1 MSKGSRILIL
11 LFIIIHLFFGA
22 FAQSSQMVFLG
33 SITVSGGKS
42 YPYKL
47 FVNDS
52 DGVLTGYSVSDI
64 AGVDETKT
72 LIKGSKNASKKQL
85 TFRETKLVYT
95 KSATEMCYLHSTL
108 KAGSMQGAA
117 TLKGNFKGYRADGK
131 TECGKGKLMLVG
143 AQDILDKLLEIAKE
157 DSTPTATKLATHH
170 AEKPINEAEIAKIL
184 PGNSKEIL
192 CSSADVELEIWD
204 AKSNDGDIITLLQD
218 GKPLLE
224 QYKITYRHKVLHLR
238 ISDSGSTQL
247 QLVAINEGSEPLN
260 TARIKITSGGVV
272 QHLDASTTVGKDVI
286 IVLKNNE

>member
-1 MSKGSRILIL
+1 MYK
-11 LFIIIHLFFGA
+11 IIISIFTVNLFCLGV

-33 SITVSGGKS
+33 SMSVSGGKS

-52 DGVLTGYSVSDI
+52 DGMLTGYSVSDI
-64 AGVDETKT
+64 AGADETKT
-72 LIKGSKNASKKQL
+72 LIKGSTNTSKKQL

-95 KSATEMCYLHSTL
+95 KSATEMCYLHTTL
-108 KAGSMQGAA
+108 KAGSIHGAA

-131 TECGKGKLMLVG
+131 TACGKGKLMLVG

-157 DSTPTATKLATHH
+157 DSIPTASKVATNR
-170 AEKPINEAEIAKIL
+170 AEKPINEAEITNIL

-204 AKSNDGDIITLLQD
+204 AKSNDGDIVTLLQD

-224 QYKITYRHKVLHLR
+224 QYKITYHHKVLTVH
-238 ISDSGSTQL
+238 ISEIGSTQL

-260 TARIKITSGGVV
+260 TARIKITSGGAV
-272 QHLDASTTVGKDVI
+272 QYVDASTTVGKDVI
-286 IVLKNNE
+286 LVLKK

>member
-1 MSKGSRILIL
+1 MYK
-11 LFIIIHLFFGA
+11 IIISIFTVNLFCLGV
-22 FAQSSQMVFLG
+22 FAQTTQVVFLG
-33 SITVSGGKS
+33 SMSVSGGRS

-52 DGVLTGYSVSDI
+52 DGILTGYSVSDI
-64 AGVDETKT
+64 AGADETKT
-72 LIKGSKNASKKQL
+72 LIKGSTNTSKKQL
-85 TFRETKLVYT
+85 TFKETKLIYT

-108 KAGSMQGAA
+108 KVGSMQGAA
-117 TLKGNFKGYRADGK
+117 TLTGNFKGYRADGK

-157 DSTPTATKLATHH
+157 DSTHTAQVATHH
-170 AEKPINEAEIAKIL
+170 AEKPINEAEITKIL

-192 CSSADVELEIWD
+192 CSSADVELEVWD

-224 QYKITYRHKVLHLR
+224 QYKITYHHKVLTVR
-238 ISDSGSTQL
+238 ISESGSTQL

-272 QHLDASTTVGKDVI
+272 QYMDASTTVGRDVI
-286 IVLKNNE
+286 IVLKK

>member
-1 MSKGSRILIL
+1 MTKEYRVLIL
-11 LFIIIHLFFGA
+11 FFIIIHLFFGV

-47 FVNDS
+47 FINDS

-64 AGVDETKT
+64 AGADETKT
-72 LIKGSKNASKKQL
+72 LIKGSKNADRKQL

-131 TECGKGKLMLVG
+131 TVCGKGKLLLVG
-143 AQDILDKLLEIAKE
+143 AQDILDRLLEIAKQ
-157 DSTPTATKLATHH
+157 DSTPTAPKMATPNTEH
-170 AEKPINEAEIAKIL
+170 PINEAEIIKML
-184 PGNSKEIL
+184 PGERKEIV
-192 CSSADVELEIWD
+192 CSSAAVELEIWD

-218 GKPLLE
+218 GEPLLE
-224 QYKITYRHKVLHLR
+224 QYNITYRHKVLHLR
-238 ISDSGSTQL
+238 ILESGSTQL

-272 QHLDASTTVGKDVI
+272 QHIDASTTVGRDVI
-286 IVLKNNE
+286 IVLKK

>member
-1 MSKGSRILIL
+1 MYRIFIL
-11 LFIIIHLFFGA
+11 LFIISHVFYSS
-22 FAQSSQMVFLG
+22 FAQSSQVVFLG

-52 DGVLTGYSVSDI
+52 DGILTGYSVSDI
-64 AGVDETKT
+64 AGPDETKT

-85 TFRETKLVYT
+85 TFKETKLVYT

-108 KAGSMQGAA
+108 KAGTLQGAA

-131 TECGKGKLMLVG
+131 TECGKGKLMLVC

-157 DSTPTATKLATHH
+157 DSIPQPLTPVRPITDID
-170 AEKPINEAEIAKIL
+170 EKPVNEADVAKIL
-184 PGNSKEIL
+184 PGDRKIIV
-192 CSSADVELEIWD
+192 CSSSDVEIDIWD

-218 GKPLLE
+218 GKPLIE
-224 QYKITYRHKVLHLR
+224 RYKITYRHKLLSVR
-238 ISDSGSTQL
+238 IADAGSTQL
-247 QLVAINEGSEPLN
+247 QLVAINEGTEPLN

-272 QHLDASTTVGKDVI
+272 QYVDASTTVGKDVI
-286 IVLKNNE
+286 IVLKK